1 VARKQRILASVSV
14 AVALIA
20 ATMLMIGPASAET
33 NGGTRV
39 MPLGDSITDGLTVAG
54 GYRISLWQRLSGSGF
69 RIDFVGSLS
78 NGPGSLGDHDHEG
91 HSGWTISQIDAS
103 IIPWLQTTSPRTVL
117 LHIGTNDMFNNSAGA
132 PARLST
138 LIDHITATVP
148 NADVFVATII
158 PLSGADTQ
166 VRTFNGAIP
175 GIVQAKVNAGRH
187 VHLVDMFNALT
198 LADLADGVHPNAGG
212 YGKMAAVW
220 DTALRSV
227 PGSIGAST
235 PPTTRPPTTPP
246 ATTPPATTPP
256 PTTPPPT
263 TPPPSG
269 GCSIS
274 LVTQSQWPTGY
285 VIEPSRVT
293 NTGANAISGWTVR
306 VTLPAGHAVT
316 GFWNA
321 TESVSGQTVTFR
333 GLSWNSNLAPGA
345 SGEFGFQASRPN
357 GNTAVP
363 TATCTAP

>member
-1 VARKQRILASVSV
+1 MQRILVSASV
-14 AVALIA
+14 AAALIA
-20 ATMLMIGPASAET
+20 ATALMIGPASAES

-39 MPLGDSITDGLTVAG
+39 MPLGDSITDGLTVPG
-54 GYRISLWQRLSGSGF
+54 GYRIGLWQRLSGSGF
-69 RIDFVGSLS
+69 RIDFVGSLF
-78 NGPGSLGDHDHEG
+78 NGPASLGDHDHEG
-91 HSGWTISQIDAS
+91 HSGWTIGQIDAN
-103 IIPWLQTTSPRTVL
+103 IIPWLQTTNPRTVL

-175 GIVQAKVNAGRH
+175 GIVQSKVNAGRH

-212 YGKMAAVW
+212 YSKMAALW

-227 PGSIGAST
+227 PGSIGTTA
-235 PPTTRPPTTPP
+235 PPTSTAPPTRPPVTTPP
-246 ATTPPATTPP
+246 V
-256 PTTPPPT
+256 
-263 TPPPSG
+263 TPPPSD
-269 GCSIS
+269 GCSIT
-274 LVTQSQWPTGY
+274 VVMQTQWPTGY
-285 VIEPSRVT
+285 VIQPSRVT
-293 NTGANAISGWTVR
+293 NTGTNAISGWTVR

-345 SGEFGFQASRPN
+345 SSEFGFQASRPN
-357 GNTAVP
+357 GNTVMP